1 MDGRPGAPSPPHG
14 APITL
19 TQQSPTP
26 DSQTR
31 RDDDLDDLLGDNPVG
46 MPEESAAAGSTPGDR
61 PVANENPVPMEQ
73 VDAMLADR
81 VEDGEEASIDDL
93 LGDDERTHGPEAA
106 DTGAPPELTGATAFP
121 EVPPRPPLV
130 PAPEE
135 MAEAKGA
142 DAVAVAFELDAEE
155 AEQKIASVPETPKHT
170 RGVAVEA
177 MGTVLPPQGIVE
189 RLRRTCAAINRP
201 TAHLPP
207 DLRNLVGYAG
217 LVTIFL
223 ATLLV
228 VGKIFW
234 VLIFEA

>member
-1 MDGRPGAPSPPHG
+1 M
-14 APITL
+14 

-26 DSQTR
+26 GSQTR
-31 RDDDLDDLLGDNPVG
+31 LDDDLDDLLGDNPVG
-46 MPEESAAAGSTPGDR
+46 MPEESAAAGATPGDR

-155 AEQKIASVPETPKHT
+155 A
-170 RGVAVEA
+170 